1 MSASSPAVHPP
12 LKRTVL
18 AALSGPSIPMAALSL
33 PLVVYLPEYYSGA
46 LHLNLAVVGTVFM
59 LVRLVDIVFDPII
72 GALMDSGSGGKPRY
86 RLWLLAGAPL
96 VMLGVG
102 MLFMAR
108 EGVGG
113 FYLGLWL
120 VVAYAGWSVVSLAQL
135 ALAANISQDYNERS
149 RIYGWWQSAFLIG
162 MLAVMIL
169 PRLIFKGQNGMTG
182 MAWLV
187 IIMMPVFA
195 VFTALMVRERP
206 VAIIEHRSTL
216 MDYFRLFRRKIV
228 RQLIATELLFGLSAG
243 IASTLILFFF
253 TRVKGIDRG
262 DVSFILITHF
272 VMALIATP
280 LWARLAMKI
289 GKHRALGLSG
299 LVYFLAQT
307 AMMFTPQGNL
317 IYACVVAGVTG
328 SVLGS
333 VSLLPRAMMADISD
347 VERLESGADRTGLFF
362 ALLIGTWKIGQA
374 LSVGIMFVA
383 LEMIGFHAAAGS
395 VNLPSS
401 LAGLSVFYTLVPAAL
416 SLAGGLFIW
425 RFPLTAARHDEVR
438 IALGLRESQGDG
450 LGAAAGPGPLGDV
463 ALAAP
468 PVD

>member
-1 MSASSPAVHPP
+1 
-12 LKRTVL
+12 
-18 AALSGPSIPMAALSL
+18 
-33 PLVVYLPEYYSGA
+33 
-46 LHLNLAVVGTVFM
+46 
-59 LVRLVDIVFDPII
+59 
-72 GALMDSGSGGKPRY
+72 
-86 RLWLLAGAPL
+86 
-96 VMLGVG
+96 
-102 MLFMAR
+102 
-108 EGVGG
+108 
-113 FYLGLWL
+113 
-120 VVAYAGWSVVSLAQL
+120 
-135 ALAANISQDYNERS
+135 
-149 RIYGWWQSAFLIG
+149 
-162 MLAVMIL
+162 
-169 PRLIFKGQNGMTG
+169 
-182 MAWLV
+182 
-187 IIMMPVFA
+187 
-195 VFTALMVRERP
+195 MVRERP